1 MRQDDLMR
9 PMLATVASAIPQG
22 RDWVHEVKWDG
33 MRVLADVHGGRATLL
48 SRAGNDVTVSF
59 PELAGLGAL
68 YDDMLLDG
76 EVVALESGRPSF
88 GALAERMHVRDARKA
103 ERLSAIRP
111 VTLMVFDLLRLYGT
125 DLTAQPL
132 AARREM
138 LERLDLDGSH
148 WQVPP
153 VYDDGDEL
161 FAATSEQ
168 GLEGIVSKRLSS
180 PYLSG
185 RRSGDWLKSPHHA
198 TVSVVVGGWRPEKTN
213 DSGRLGAVLVGLPDG
228 AGGWRYAG
236 GVGSGIA
243 GRAAVHLAAALA
255 PLRRDGSPFSTEV
268 PRLDASG
275 VTWVEPV
282 LVVEVRTLE
291 VTRDGRLR
299 QPAYL
304 GIRTD
309 LTPADLQHPAEPD
322 AHVEAPGGE
331 PR

>member
-1 MRQDDLMR
+1 MR
-9 PMLATVASAIPQG
+9 PMLATKGTHVPHGSE
-22 RDWVHEVKWDG
+22 WLHEVKWDG

-48 SRAGNDVTVSF
+48 SRAGNDVTVSC
-59 PELAGLGAL
+59 PELAGLGGL

-76 EVVALESGRPSF
+76 EVVALDSGRPSF

-103 ERLSAIRP
+103 DRLSASRP

-132 AARREM
+132 SARREM

-161 FAATSEQ
+161 FAATAEQ

-185 RRSGDWLKSPHHA
+185 RRSSDWLKSPHHA

-243 GRAAVHLAAALA
+243 GRAAVQLAAALA
-255 PLRRDGSPFSTEV
+255 PLRRDSSPFSTEV
-268 PRLDASG
+268 PRIDAAG
-275 VTWVEPV
+275 VTWVDPV

-309 LTPADLQHPAEPD
+309 LTPADLQNPGEPV
-322 AHVEAPGGE
+322 APVEAPPGGE
-331 PR
+331 SR